1 MALACACRAISLH
14 GPTTLQH
21 KTSTLT
27 WDSNSREGNNYVPVD
42 PDCHEDGVVCHFYKE
57 HADFCAKGMNDPW
70 LNCCTCGGGSTFNGE
85 RPTTTPRPTV
95 DIPGLS
101 WLPGIHSVEKQISKM
116 EEQMKPFEQS
126 MHEVYKG
133 LNAPDFNAPPELEGN
148 SLVQVNWAVFLII
161 VIVAGGTVVG
171 WFCDLVGLGPKPPSV
186 DGGLPGA
193 YHAAS
198 GGRPP
203 AWSTIMLILSY
214 VLLVPGLTQVLFSF
228 NIVVNVLGHRID
240 VQPEK
245 GHVACTETVTG
256 LVHLL
261 EKTGSRTGAVLIVLY
276 AVVVPVVKLLLLAV
290 GEVFRFSSSE
300 FLVLVAR
307 VCIVIV
313 QSISKWA
320 CPDMFAYIL
329 LVHLVRLL
337 HSDPLVLT
345 AAKLD
350 VGFSCFSVF
359 CVCSTVSSLGISL
372 PLLPTKTA
380 VTGKPLC
387 SAKAVQLLAGV
398 IAAVFAIFFIAG
410 LSIPCMSLRIDERQ
424 LYPPN
429 GSVPYSAKPLVE
441 SLAIP
446 DLLKSDISILSCTR
460 WLIQEIGSGEANSLF
475 ALVMFG
481 FCVIALPLADVVFL
495 LLAAS
500 RLEPTAA
507 GNSLPPSDRPCWF
520 YSWAKVLRKLAMLDV
535 SIMGVYVITFCMG
548 IYKKQGI
555 VLSTHNGVML
565 LIVAEVAHTL
575 LYWLVSGAAEHAE
588 ALAREE
594 LIAYRAAAQEAGDP
608 DADGP
613 QGLSCC
619 GLSKFLKLP
628 MAMGPAKARSEITP
642 LM

>member
-1 MALACACRAISLH
+1 
-14 GPTTLQH
+14 
-21 KTSTLT
+21 
-27 WDSNSREGNNYVPVD
+27 
-42 PDCHEDGVVCHFYKE
+42 
-57 HADFCAKGMNDPW
+57 
-70 LNCCTCGGGSTFNGE
+70 
-85 RPTTTPRPTV
+85 
-95 DIPGLS
+95 
-101 WLPGIHSVEKQISKM
+101 
-116 EEQMKPFEQS
+116 
-126 MHEVYKG
+126 
-133 LNAPDFNAPPELEGN
+133 
-148 SLVQVNWAVFLII
+148 
-161 VIVAGGTVVG
+161 
-171 WFCDLVGLGPKPPSV
+171 
-186 DGGLPGA
+186 
-193 YHAAS
+193 
-198 GGRPP
+198 
-203 AWSTIMLILSY
+203 MLILSY

-228 NIVVNVLGHRID
+228 NIVVNVLGHRIN

-256 LVHLL
+256 LVDLL
-261 EKTGSRTGAVLIVLY
+261 EKTGSRTGAVLIILY

-290 GEVFRFSSSE
+290 GEIFRFSSSE
-300 FLVLVAR
+300 CLVIIAR
-307 VCIVIV
+307 VCINIV
-313 QSISKWA
+313 QCISKWA

-337 HSDPLVLT
+337 NSDPLVLT

-359 CVCSTVSSLGISL
+359 CVCSTISSLGISL
-372 PLLPTKTA
+372 PHLPGRTPAAGSPLL
-380 VTGKPLC
+380 G
-387 SAKAVQLLAGV
+387 AKVVKLLAAG
-398 IAAVFAIFFIAG
+398 IAAIFAIFFIAG

-446 DLLKSDISILSCTR
+446 DLLKSDISILSCTQ
-460 WLIQEIGSGEANSLF
+460 WLVQEIGHGEANSLF

-481 FCVIALPLADVVFL
+481 LCVIALPLADVLCL
-495 LLAAS
+495 LLAAF
-500 RLEPTAA
+500 RLDPQTTAA
-507 GNSLPPSDRPCWF
+507 EAPSSQPCWF

-555 VLSTHNGVML
+555 VLSTHTGVLM

-588 ALAREE
+588 ALAEEE
-594 LIAYRAAAQEAGDP
+594 LIAYRAAAQEAGGL

-619 GLSKFLKLP
+619 GISKFLQLP
-628 MAMGPAKARSEITP
+628 VGLGPAKGRSEIIP